1 MLQYAVYRQNVMSNL
16 NLEKMCPSCQ
26 EVGVILCSIVN
37 CFNLILLIIEMIF
50 LFFFSLDI
58 NYYSV
63 QSILHLTDKHVD
75 DVWQY

>member
-26 EVGVILCSIVN
+26 EVGDILCSIVN

-50 LFFFSLDI
+50 LFFGHKLLFSVE
-58 NYYSV
+58 YFTS
-63 QSILHLTDKHVD
+63 HR
-75 DVWQY
+75 

>member
-26 EVGVILCSIVN
+26 EVGDILCSIVN

-50 LFFFSLDI
+50 LSFFFGHKLLFSAE
-58 NYYSV
+58 YFTS
-63 QSILHLTDKHVD
+63 HR
-75 DVWQY
+75 

>member
-26 EVGVILCSIVN
+26 EVGDILCSIVN

-50 LFFFSLDI
+50 LFSFFLDI

>member
-26 EVGVILCSIVN
+26 EVGDILCSIVN

-50 LFFFSLDI
+50 LFFFFGHKLLFSAE
-58 NYYSV
+58 YFTS
-63 QSILHLTDKHVD
+63 HR
-75 DVWQY
+75 